1 MPYAGELSALITA
14 IMWTGS
20 ALAFAAATTR
30 VGSVYVNVVRLLA
43 AVILLFVTIVVGNM
57 RDDISIIQAGY
68 LVVSGLV
75 GFVFGDTF
83 LFKSFEY
90 NSARIGMLIMSVAPA
105 VAALLAFIFLGETL
119 TFTGMIGMA
128 ITFTGIMLVL
138 LERKEAATHHLPVS
152 MAGVFYAFLGALG
165 QAGGLVLAKFAFVIG
180 PMNGFIATFI
190 RAFAAT
196 LVLIPLN
203 YFTRR
208 FTRPAAIFS
217 NNPKALSFTLLGAF
231 LGPYLGVTFSLIAI
245 SMTNVAI
252 AATIMSIVPI
262 LMLPTV
268 WILFRERLSWRA
280 VVGACVAVAGVGILF
295 LR

>member
-1 MPYAGELSALITA
+1 
-14 IMWTGS
+14 MWTGS

-128 ITFTGIMLVL
+128 ITFTGIMLVI
-138 LERKEAATHHLPVS
+138 LERKEASTHHLPVS

>member
-43 AVILLFVTIVVGNM
+43 AVILLFVTIVVGNI
-57 RDDISIIQAGY
+57 RDNISIVQTGY

-105 VAALLAFIFLGETL
+105 VAAVLAFIFLGETL
-119 TFTGMIGMA
+119 TSMCMVGMA
-128 ITFTGIMLVL
+128 VTLTGIMLVI
-138 LERKEAATHHLPVS
+138 LERKDTSAHHLPVS

-208 FTRPAAIFS
+208 LRRPAAVFL
-217 NNPKALSFTLLGAF
+217 NNPKAFVFTLLGAF

-280 VVGACVAVAGVGILF
+280 IVGACVAVAGVGILF

>member
-1 MPYAGELSALITA
+1 MLYAGELSALITA

-43 AVILLFVTIVVGNM
+43 AVIFLLVTIIVGNI
-57 RDDISIIQAGY
+57 RDNISIIQVGY
-68 LVVSGLV
+68 LAVSGLI

-90 NSARIGMLIMSVAPA
+90 NSARIGMIIMSVAPA

-119 TFTGMIGMA
+119 TFISLIGMVV
-128 ITFTGIMLVL
+128 TLTGIMLVI
-138 LERKEAATHHLPVS
+138 LERKEASTHHLPVS
-152 MAGVFYAFLGALG
+152 TAGVFYAFLGAVG

-208 FTRPAAIFS
+208 FKQPVAVFS

-245 SMTNVAI
+245 SLANVAI

-280 VVGACVAVAGVGILF
+280 VVGACIAVAGVGILF